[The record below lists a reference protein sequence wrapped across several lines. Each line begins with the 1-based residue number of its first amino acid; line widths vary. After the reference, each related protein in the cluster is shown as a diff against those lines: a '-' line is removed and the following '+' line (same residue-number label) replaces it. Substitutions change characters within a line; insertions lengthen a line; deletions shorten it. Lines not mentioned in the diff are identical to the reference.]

1 MWSFFAKIIFMDK
14 IDFKKSLD
22 AYKARHDEF
31 SIVDVPKL
39 QYLMIDGHG
48 DPNTS
53 QEFKDAITSLYPV
66 AYKLKFASK
75 LDLGKDYTVMPLEG
89 LWWAKDMSTFT
100 TARDK
105 SQWDFTLM
113 IMQPDW
119 ITENMFE
126 AVVQKVAEKNPPV
139 NLHKV
144 RFEKLDEGT
153 CVQTL
158 HIGSFD
164 EEADVLAKMH
174 HECIPA
180 NNLKMVGKHHEIYL
194 SDFRK
199 VAPDKLRT
207 ILRQPVRPE

>member
-1 MWSFFAKIIFMDK
+1 MDK
-14 IDFKKSLD
+14 VDFKKSLD
-22 AYKARHDEF
+22 SYQAKHNEF
-31 SIVDVPKL
+31 RIIDVPKMK
-39 QYLMIDGHG
+39 YLMIDGHG

-53 QEFKDAITSLYPV
+53 QEFRDAILALYPV

-75 LDLGKDYTVMPLEG
+75 LDLDRDYVVMPLEG

-119 ITENMFE
+119 ITEEMFK
-126 AVVQKVAEKNPPV
+126 AALAKVAEKDAPT
-139 NLHKV
+139 NLGKI
-144 RFEKLDEGT
+144 RFETLDEGT

-158 HIGSFD
+158 HVGSFD
-164 EEADVLAKMH
+164 SEAAVLAKLH
-174 HECIPA
+174 HDFVPA
-180 NNLKMVGKHHEIYL
+180 HGLKLAGKHHEIYL

-199 VAPDKLRT
+199 VAPEKLRT
-207 ILRQPVRPE
+207 ILRQPVIKL

>member
-1 MWSFFAKIIFMDK
+1 MDK

-22 AYKARHDEF
+22 SYRAKHNEF
-31 SIVDVPKL
+31 RIVDVPKI

-53 QEFKDAITSLYPV
+53 QDFKEAILALYPV

-75 LDLGKDYTVMPLEG
+75 LDLGKDYVVMPLEG
-89 LWWAKDMSTFT
+89 LWWAQDMSTFT

-119 ITENMFE
+119 ITEKMFQV
-126 AVVQKVAEKNPPV
+126 ALAKVAAKDAPV
-139 NLHKV
+139 NLNKV
-144 RFEKLDEGT
+144 RFETLDEGRAA
-153 CVQTL
+153 QTL
-158 HIGSFD
+158 HVGSFD
-164 EEADVLAKMH
+164 SEAAVLEKLH
-174 HECIPA
+174 HDFIPSH
-180 NNLKMVGKHHEIYL
+180 NLKLTGKHHEIYL

-199 VAPDKLRT
+199 VAPEKLRT
-207 ILRQPVRPE
+207 ILRQPVIVDTV

>member
-1 MWSFFAKIIFMDK
+1 MGK
-14 IDFKKSLD
+14 IDFKK
-22 AYKARHDEF
+22 EF
-31 SIVDVPKL
+31 DSYQAKHHELHIIAVPKR

-53 QEFKDAITSLYPV
+53 QEFKDAIFALYPV

-75 LDLGKDYTVMPLEG
+75 LELGKDYTVMPLEG

-100 TARDK
+100 GQSRDK

-119 ITENMFE
+119 ITEDMFE
-126 AVVQKVAEKNPPV
+126 AAIGKVAAKNPPI
-139 NLHKV
+139 NLSKV
-144 RFEKLDEGT
+144 RLEMLDEGKS
-153 CVQTL
+153 VQTL

-164 EEADVLAKMH
+164 SEAEILAKMH
-174 HECIPA
+174 HEFIPA
-180 NNLKMVGKHHEIYL
+180 NNLKLTGKHHEIYL

-199 VAPDKLRT
+199 VAPNKLRT
-207 ILRQPVRPE
+207 ILRQPVIKDS